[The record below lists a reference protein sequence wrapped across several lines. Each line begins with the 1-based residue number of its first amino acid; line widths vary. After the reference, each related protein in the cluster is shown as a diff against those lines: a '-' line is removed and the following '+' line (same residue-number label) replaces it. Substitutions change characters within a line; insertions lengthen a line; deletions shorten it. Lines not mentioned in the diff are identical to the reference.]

1 MEHLHKIKKLLKKE
15 LEELSSHNNISMSE
29 LDVIHK
35 LTDTIKNIDKIVMLE
50 RQGDGDDGY
59 SRRYG
64 RGYSHTGESDD
75 MSRTGN
81 MNQNRDWYG
90 RHSRD
95 DGRRMMTSEVENL
108 MGRLSGHDREILERL
123 MEQLQN
129 A

>member
-1 MEHLHKIKKLLKKE
+1 MENLHKIKKLLLQE
-15 LEELSSHNNISMSE
+15 LEELSSHNNISMPE

-64 RGYSHTGESDD
+64 RGYSHAGESDG

-95 DGRRMMTSEVENL
+95 DGRRMITNEVENL

-123 MEQLQN
+123 MEQLPN